1 MRRAVEGAPFF
12 ALVLLI
18 ALSALGS
25 VAKQARTLIWERYVA
40 YTSPFLETWPAGA
53 ARPPRTQR
61 IVAVIV
67 HGLRLAESRGMP
79 TLNALRGRGA
89 DVTIELTPPAYDLP
103 ATLTWLSGARPE
115 VHGATTNQSPLLNR
129 PDTILRA
136 VQAAGWLVTF
146 IGSEQRYDW
155 LGSAQRA
162 IFTDDPD
169 PAQRDQQA
177 IALAAEALRAPLGQ
191 PQLIVLSLDLVAQV
205 ARQAPDSY
213 SAAVAAT
220 DFRIQAVLAQMNLQA
235 ETLVVLSERGIASG
249 GYDGGGE
256 AEVVRTPLVMAGAG
270 ILPGSVAVAPAVAIA
285 PTLAALAGA
294 PFPIHAQGGFI
305 HDVLAAAEPATF
317 IASAQQLTTFYDQW
331 SAAIGQPRFAA
342 GLLRRYSNRLAAG
355 DPLAYVVWQ
364 AELNRTAEEA
374 ASARLRA
381 ERATRLPLVLGLG
394 LLLTILASLLLNNW
408 ISGPLVGALGYAL
421 AWLIAYFLIYR
432 APLSLSL
439 FPEGNPEPAF
449 TTWER
454 LSAALMGAASVLV
467 AAGTGKRGSALEAI
481 AGVLS
486 ALGVIAIAL
495 VAIALAFYWQ
505 WGDAFLWTLPDA
517 TWLVV
522 ALLVMTQLGAFLIQ
536 LSPTLPAL
544 PLPLLV
550 AAVGALIYAGV
561 RRSP

>member
-1 MRRAVEGAPFF
+1 MRRAVEGAPLL
-12 ALVLLI
+12 ALALLI

-25 VAKQARTLIWERYVA
+25 VAKQARTTLWERYAA

-61 IVAVIV
+61 IVVVVV

-79 TLNALRGRGA
+79 TLNALRQRGA

-115 VHGATTNQSPLLNR
+115 VHGATTNQSPLLIR
-129 PDTILRA
+129 PDTVLRA
-136 VQAAGWLVTF
+136 AQAAGWLVTF
-146 IGSEQRYDW
+146 IGSEQRHDW
-155 LGSAQRA
+155 LGGTQRA
-162 IFTDDPD
+162 IFADDPD

-177 IALAAEALRAPLGQ
+177 IALAVEALRAPLSQ
-191 PQLIVLSLDLVAQV
+191 PQLIALSLDLVAQV
-205 ARQAPDSY
+205 ARQDPASY

-220 DFRIQAVLAQMNLQA
+220 DFRIQSVLAQMNLEA

-270 ILPGSVAVAPAVAIA
+270 VLPGSVAVAPAVAIA

-294 PFPIHAQGGFI
+294 PFPIHAQSGFI
-305 HDVLAAAEPATF
+305 HDVLAAEPAAF

-342 GLLRRYSNRLAAG
+342 GLLRRYSDRLAAG

-364 AELNRTAEEA
+364 AELSRAAEEA
-374 ASARLRA
+374 AGARLRA
-381 ERATRLPLVLGLG
+381 ERATRLPLVVGLG
-394 LLLTILASLLLNNW
+394 LLLIVLAGLLLNNW
-408 ISGPLVGALGYAL
+408 IGGPLAGMLGYAV
-421 AWLIAYFLIYR
+421 AWVITFFLIYR

-449 TTWER
+449 AIWER
-454 LSAALMGAASVLV
+454 ISAALMGAVSALV
-467 AAGTGKRGSALEAI
+467 AAGTGKRSDALEAI

-495 VAIALAFYWQ
+495 AAIALAFYWQ

-522 ALLVMTQLGAFLIQ
+522 ALLALTQLGAFLVQ
-536 LSPTLPAL
+536 VSPTLPAL

-550 AAVGALIYAGV
+550 AAASALIYAGV